1 MRRVLFVCVENS
13 CRSQIAEAFA
23 HIHGKGIIEAFS
35 SGSSPSG
42 KVSEKAIASMGEV
55 DYDLSQHKSKPL
67 REIPDI
73 MYDLVV
79 AMGCGDKCPFV
90 RAKQRQDWNIPD
102 PKNLDK
108 EQFRKI
114 RELIES
120 KVLNFINEKKGV

>member
-1 MRRVLFVCVENS
+1 MRQVLFVCGENS

-23 HIHGKGIIEAFS
+23 HIHGRDIIEAYS
-35 SGSSPSG
+35 SGSCPSE

-55 DYDLSQHKSKPL
+55 GYDLSKHKSKPL
-67 REIPDI
+67 TEIPDI
-73 MYDLVV
+73 VYDLAVTI
-79 AMGCGDKCPFV
+79 GCGDECPFV
-90 RAKQRQDWNIPD
+90 RARERQDWNIPD

-120 KVLNFINEKKGV
+120 KVLNLINETKGV